1 MTVPLWSWT
10 AAKKH
15 CADTRFR
22 VVQWFDQKTNRWFEF
37 LTNSKELTAKEVTD
51 LYKQRWQIELFFKK
65 IKQNL
70 VIKSLMGTT
79 ENAVMT
85 QVWTVA
91 ITILMLK
98 LMKCRSSYPWTF
110 CRLIRYFQLNLMT
123 RKYLRAWL
131 NQPDI
136 KSWTD
141 PPESVQGILF
151 KGLGLV

>member
-1 MTVPLWSWT
+1 M
-10 AAKKH
+10 
-15 CADTRFR
+15 
-22 VVQWFDQKTNRWFEF
+22 QWFDQKTSRWFEF
-37 LTNSKELTAKEVTD
+37 LTNSKELTAKEVAD

-70 VIKSLMGTT
+70 VIKSFVGTT

-85 QVWTVA
+85 QIWTAA
-91 ITILMLK
+91 ITILVLE
-98 LMKCRSSYPWTF
+98 LMKRRSSYPWTF
-110 CRLIRYFQLNLMT
+110 CRLVRYFRLNLMT
-123 RKYLRAWL
+123 HKCLRDWL
-131 NQPDI
+131 NRPDI